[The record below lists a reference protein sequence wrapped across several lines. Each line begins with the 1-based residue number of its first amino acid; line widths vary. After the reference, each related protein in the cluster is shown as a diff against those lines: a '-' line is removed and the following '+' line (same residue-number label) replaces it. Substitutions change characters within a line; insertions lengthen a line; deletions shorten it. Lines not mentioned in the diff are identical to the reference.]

1 MALRHHYE
9 GIDIKEIELYYD
21 TLNNQKIH
29 SYVPLEYYYELV
41 EHRKTID
48 TLHPPKG
55 VLLNMGKN
63 INSKYADYA
72 PNLSV
77 DQNVLLFT
85 SSREEKQAVL
95 SKKNED
101 IYISQKK
108 KNVWSMAMGIKGN
121 INTKE
126 FNEGS
131 AFLSH
136 DGKVLYFSRCNS
148 TAIGS
153 CDIFT
158 ATLHEDSIT
167 WGNVKN
173 IREINSNFWD
183 SHPALSHNDD
193 TLFFAS
199 DRPEGFGL
207 SDIYFTFKTKNGKWI
222 SPQNLGPIINTRKN
236 DLSPFFHPKHRV
248 LYFSSNGQLYN
259 FGEYDIY
266 KSQKNNNYWE
276 EPKNIGPIVNG
287 KGSES
292 YFSIDSESKN
302 LYYARS
308 VNNEWSIQDLYSFPL
323 PMEGNPDANTHIKGS
338 LTDED
343 DGKPFKGLVYI
354 IDLDNGIE
362 IAPKYLN
369 SDGTF
374 EFDLIDKNN
383 YLIVIQGDDFFR
395 IEETFYLNGELDLYK
410 TTKHIL
416 SRVKFES
423 IEFDLGSAD
432 LKKTMY
438 GDLNKIINFL
448 YDHPEFF
455 LKIEGHTDSD
465 GNEARNIILSKSR
478 AENIRDYI
486 VLFGGVDESRVDFE
500 GFGSSK
506 PIVEEKNEENKS
518 LNRRVEFHIYKNKNI
533 K

>member
-1 MALRHHYE
+1 MTELFEGIKEARPLYKLALRHHYE
-9 GIDIKEIELYYD
+9 GINIKEIELYYD
-21 TLNNQKIH
+21 TLNNQEIN

-48 TLHPPKG
+48 TLQPPKG

-72 PNLSV
+72 PNLSI
-77 DQNVLLFT
+77 DQNLLLFT
-85 SSREEKQAVL
+85 SSREEKPTIT

-108 KNVWSMAMGIKGN
+108 KNVWSMAIGIKGN

-131 AFLSH
+131 ACLSH

-148 TAIGS
+148 VAVGS

-158 ATLHEDSIT
+158 ATLQEDSMT

-173 IREINSNFWD
+173 ITEINSNFWD
-183 SHPALSHNDD
+183 SQPVLSHNDD

-199 DRPEGFGL
+199 DRPGGFGL
-207 SDIYFTFKTKNGKWI
+207 SDIYFTYKTKTGTWFT
-222 SPQNLGPIINTRKN
+222 PQNLGPIINTRKN
-236 DLSPFFHPKHRV
+236 EVSPFFHPKHKV

-266 KSQKNNNYWE
+266 KSHKKNNYWE
-276 EPKNIGPIVNG
+276 EPQNIGPIVNG

-292 YFSIDSESKN
+292 YFAIDSESKN

-308 VNNEWSIQDLYSFPL
+308 INNEWAIQDLYSFPL
-323 PMEGNPDANTHIKGS
+323 PMEGKPDANTSVKGS
-338 LTDED
+338 LIDED
-343 DGKPFKGLVYI
+343 NGKPFKGLVYI

-369 SDGTF
+369 PDGTF
-374 EFDLIDKNN
+374 EFNLIDKNN

-395 IEETFYLNGELDLYK
+395 IEETFYLDGELDLYK

-416 SRVKFES
+416 TRVKFES
-423 IEFDLGSAD
+423 IEFDLGSAI
-432 LKKTMY
+432 LKKSMY
-438 GDLNKIINFL
+438 GDINKIINFL
-448 YDHPEFF
+448 YDHPDFF
-455 LKIEGHTDSD
+455 FK
-465 GNEARNIILSKSR
+465 
-478 AENIRDYI
+478 
-486 VLFGGVDESRVDFE
+486 
-500 GFGSSK
+500 
-506 PIVEEKNEENKS
+506 
-518 LNRRVEFHIYKNKNI
+518 NRRTHR
-533 K
+533 